1 MTDHDHA
8 PDRPGHPPLR
18 TLADRV
24 NWLAERV
31 HPPGRGPYPNYEIA
45 ALIDKVTG
53 EKVSHNAIWKLRNGQ
68 GTNPTM
74 RLISALAKVFGVP
87 PGFFYGEQSL
97 PDDQVELLALIRDS
111 GITAAQ
117 LRAFAALTPDGRQ
130 AIADLIKETTSAVP
144 QPRKQPHSEHR

>member
-31 HPPGRGPYPNYEIA
+31 HPPGRGPYSNYEIA
-45 ALIDKVTG
+45 ALIEEVTG

-68 GTNPTM
+68 AANPTM
-74 RLISALAKVFGVP
+74 RLVSALAQVFGVP

-97 PDDQVELLALIRDS
+97 PADQVEMLALIRGS
-111 GITAAQ
+111 GITTVQ
-117 LRAFAALTPDGRQ
+117 LRAFAELTSEARQ
-130 AIADLIKETTSAVP
+130 AITALIKETA
-144 QPRKQPHSEHR
+144 R